1 MSHEA
6 LYQERRDRIEKAM
19 RCEPVDRI
27 PVIYMGTAFSPRYM
41 GMTIAKFCES
51 GENAANVTLAAMDRL
66 SQFGIIDGTNSP
78 ATVRITAALTT
89 AWLSR
94 IGVPGR
100 DLPADSL
107 WQVREE
113 EVMTQADYDT
123 ITEKG
128 YGAFLGG
135 YLPKVI
141 DMGEF
146 QQFVTAAQ
154 TTAGPLMHRYQEHG
168 YFPITGGFGSIP
180 FEYFCGGR
188 SMEKF
193 YFDLYRIPDKVQA
206 AMDAAFPEIIG
217 MTIGPA
223 KMSGLP
229 GVWIGGWRSAS
240 ALLAPKLWNRF
251 VWPYF
256 VKFAYALI
264 DAGLTPILHLD
275 QDWTRDLAHLQEL
288 PAKKCVLNPD
298 GMTDIRKFKELMG
311 DRMALMGDVPA
322 ALLASGTPED
332 IRTYVRD
339 LVRDIGPTGLLLCPG
354 CDAPINAKP
363 ENMEAF
369 VVAGNEFGKTG

>member
-1 MSHEA
+1 MSNETIFK
-6 LYQERRDRIEKAM
+6 ERLDRIQKAM

-27 PVIYMGTAFSPRYM
+27 PVIYMGTAFAPKYM
-41 GMTIAKFCES
+41 GMSIAEFCASAES
-51 GENAANVTLAAMDRL
+51 AARVTLEAMDRL
-66 SQFGIIDGTNSP
+66 SQFGTVDGANSAI
-78 ATVRITAALTT
+78 ATRITPGLTT
-89 AWLSR
+89 QWLSR

-100 DLPADSL
+100 DLPPDTL

-113 EVMTQADYDT
+113 EIMTQADYDT
-123 ITEKG
+123 IVEKG
-128 YGAFLGG
+128 YLEFLGG

-146 QQFVTAAQ
+146 QQFMAEIQ
-154 TTAGPLMHRYQEHG
+154 TITGPLMHRYQEHG
-168 YFPITGGFGSIP
+168 YVVITGGFGSIP

-193 YFDLYRIPDKVQA
+193 FLDLYRMPDKVQA
-206 AMDAAFPEIIG
+206 AMDAAFPSMMG
-217 MTIGPA
+217 MCIGPA
-223 KMSGLP
+223 KMSGRP
-229 GVWIGGWRSAS
+229 GVWLGGWRSAS

-264 DAGLTPILHLD
+264 DAGFTPILHLD
-275 QDWTRDLAHLQEL
+275 QDWTRDLARLQEL
-288 PAKKCVLNPD
+288 PARKCVLNPD

-311 DRMALMGDVPA
+311 DRMAVMGDVPA
-322 ALLASGTPED
+322 VLLASGTPD
-332 IRTYVRD
+332 DVRIYIRD
-339 LVRDIGPTGLLLCPG
+339 LVRDIGRTGLLLCPG

-369 VVAGNEFGKTG
+369 VAAGNEFGS